1 MGIHPAE
8 SLKPGL
14 DFPDDGLETKETLKV
29 SAVGLFVM
37 DEESTREWIFKRTGD
52 WIFDRGFGSF
62 TMDDVAAET
71 GVSKKTLYRLVPS
84 KNEFIL
90 QLIGRKMD
98 QVEQIQKQILDD
110 ASLDFSGKIDAMFR
124 VISDIVSRFRFN
136 IVKDMVKSS
145 PELWETI
152 RKRRERILSGLI
164 RIIEDGRSAGMV
176 RTDISSDFLALFL
189 QQVID
194 AVVTPGTAMK
204 VDMSL
209 DVILKSTLA
218 LILDGFLTESGR
230 EAVDPARRKR

>member
-1 MGIHPAE
+1 
-8 SLKPGL
+8 
-14 DFPDDGLETKETLKV
+14 
-29 SAVGLFVM
+29 M
-37 DEESTREWIFKRTGD
+37 DEESTREWIFKRTAD

-90 QLIGRKMD
+90 QLVGRKMD

-110 ASLDFSGKIDAMFR
+110 ASLDFSGRIDAMSR
-124 VISDIVSRFRFN
+124 VISDIVSRFQFN
-136 IVKDMVKSS
+136 IVKEMVKSS

-152 RKRRERILSGLI
+152 RKRRERILSGMI
-164 RIIEDGRSAGMV
+164 RIIEEGRSAGMV

-189 QQVID
+189 QQAID

-204 VDMSL
+204 VDMNF

-218 LILDGFLTESGR
+218 LILEGFLTERGR
-230 EAVDPARRKR
+230 KAMVPARRKRQ